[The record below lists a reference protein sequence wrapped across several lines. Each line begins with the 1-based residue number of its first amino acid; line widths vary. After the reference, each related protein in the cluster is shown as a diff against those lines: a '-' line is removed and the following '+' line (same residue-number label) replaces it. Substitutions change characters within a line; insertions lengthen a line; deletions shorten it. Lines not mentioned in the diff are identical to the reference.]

1 MRYISE
7 NQHKLHILRDWM
19 LVALVIV
26 LAVLIWMLIWYGDEL
41 KKEVELTNHVV
52 ELWGEALTEVDLY
65 RSAGFILLHSPAM
78 VKTKEK
84 K

>member
-26 LAVLIWMLIWYGDEL
+26 LAVLIWLVIWLDESLI
-41 KKEVELTNHVV
+41 KEVELTNHVI

-78 VKTKEK
+78 LKEK
-84 K
+84 GKE